1 MRRKPYV
8 SQKRFYLAGR
18 RKQKGGFFFLALP
31 LAISL
36 GKKLLGGKKKEKKK
50 KSNMVNRRNNIILVK
65 RDTPKKVTLPNG
77 RTFYAN
83 YRRVNRNY
91 LPGNVK
97 IQRIF
102 KGRPTVPIGQGPF
115 KGKKKLENSQPG

>member
-1 MRRKPYV
+1 MRKKSYV
-8 SQKRFYLAGR
+8 SQKRFSLGGR
-18 RKQKGGFFFLALP
+18 RKQKGGFFFPALP

-50 KSNMVNRRNNIILVK
+50 KSNMVNRRNIIILVK
-65 RDTPKKVTLPNG
+65 RNTPKKVTLPNG

-97 IQRIF
+97 IQRMY
-102 KGRPTVPIGQGPF
+102 KGRQ
-115 KGKKKLENSQPG
+115 